1 MKPGSQLRVPA
12 RIQSFPC
19 FSPWVTLSTELG
31 GLPHVRFTPDSEGRA
46 GTSARAASGQWTDH
60 DSPFCI
66 DEMADYAIGSNPL
79 DGLLGGVS
87 GRVKKTRRDRNLEPV
102 PIQSKRK
109 SA

>member
-1 MKPGSQLRVPA
+1 M
-12 RIQSFPC
+12 
-19 FSPWVTLSTELG
+19 
-31 GLPHVRFTPDSEGRA
+31 A
-46 GTSARAASGQWTDH
+46 G
-60 DSPFCI
+60 
-66 DEMADYAIGSNPL
+66 YAIGSNPL